1 MGSHGPRILARR
13 VHEGARILD
22 DHHVRAML
30 QQLSHD
36 IVGLENNISMDD
48 IQLWKHYMEIPD
60 YLVLIRCL
68 EPHEIQCA
76 KVDTLI
82 FTV

>member
-1 MGSHGPRILARR
+1 MGSHGPRIPACRA
-13 VHEGARILD
+13 HEGARIID
-22 DHHVRAML
+22 EDHVLAVL
-30 QQLSHD
+30 EELAND
-36 IVGLENNISMDD
+36 VIGLERNISMDD

>member
-1 MGSHGPRILARR
+1 MGSHGPGVLHGPMDERR
-13 VHEGARILD
+13 WVGKPDAVRLVLD
-22 DHHVRAML
+22 EFA
-30 QQLSHD
+30 HD
-36 IVGLENNISMDD
+36 VIGLECNISMDD

-60 YLVLIRCL
+60 YLILIRCL